1 MLNFSFPSV
10 GTSKGRGLN
19 SSLSDDEKS
28 KLFTQYEGNVHPR
41 FAIMENRIA
50 TFATAFNFN

>member
-1 MLNFSFPSV
+1 MLNFSFPAV
-10 GTSKGRGLN
+10 GISKGRGSN

-41 FAIMENRIA
+41 FAIMEN
-50 TFATAFNFN
+50 